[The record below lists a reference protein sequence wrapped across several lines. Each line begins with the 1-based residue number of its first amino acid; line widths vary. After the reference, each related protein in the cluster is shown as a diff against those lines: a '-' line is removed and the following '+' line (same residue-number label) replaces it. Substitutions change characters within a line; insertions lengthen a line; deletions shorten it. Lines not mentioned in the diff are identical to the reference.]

1 VGFILELLFEFFG
14 EFALQVFFE
23 ALAQAGVH
31 AVRHPDHEP
40 RQVNRWL
47 VALGY
52 ALFGAFG
59 GALSVWLLPHYLL
72 RAHVAR
78 VAYLLIAPVAV
89 GCLMAALGHW
99 RSRRG
104 LALAGIDR
112 FAFGY
117 VFALAFAVVRFVF
130 AG

>member
-1 VGFILELLFEFFG
+1 MFILELLFEFFG
-14 EFALQVFFE
+14 EFFLQLFFE

-31 AVRHPDHEP
+31 AVRHPDREP
-40 RQVNRWL
+40 RELNRWL
-47 VALGY
+47 VGLGY
-52 ALFGAFG
+52 ALLGGLG

-78 VAYLLIAPVAV
+78 LAYLLIAPIAA
-89 GCLMAALGHW
+89 GCAMAAVGHW

-117 VFALAFAVVRFVF
+117 VFALVFAIVRFLF